1 MYFNKIIN
9 SSIKSYFKFFF
20 EDYSSYI
27 LFNFL
32 CLFNLKEVN
41 ENSVDNMAEILEN
54 SQTFWKLQNQ
64 KVQISF

>member
-9 SSIKSYFKFFF
+9 SSIKSYFMFFF

-32 CLFNLKEVN
+32 SLCNLKEVN

-54 SQTFWKLQNQ
+54 SQTLWKLQNQ